1 VRVTPLGFL
10 FVLIGLGL
18 AGIAV
23 VAARHQA
30 VIAAAAAVLAVWMWS
45 LAARSLRRR

>member
-1 VRVTPLGFL
+1 VSARLGVL

-23 VAARHQA
+23 VAVRHQL
-30 VIAAAAAVLAVWMWS
+30 VIALAAAVLAVWMWS
-45 LAARSLRRR
+45 LALRVLRRR